1 MSAKDVN
8 KVVDE
13 LIAKQKRL
21 DTQDREV
28 GEQIVR
34 DAINIKTIEHAK
46 QFAANWIATA
56 AQESRNTEYMT
67 GERDRLLALTKAVT
81 SDLPDSKMTSEQVTF
96 RAEVKSILN
105 AQFGSPDVLR
115 ERLKEVRAHWSATT
129 EQLAETSDRLSAEKI
144 AHDETRGYRQH
155 AEMQLTDV
163 RKDLAL
169 LLRDLDD
176 AMGDVDPGASYWNG
190 LRDKLVKIVG
200 AKS

>member
-1 MSAKDVN
+1 MSAEDVN

-21 DTQDREV
+21 DAQDREV

-67 GERDRLLALTKAVT
+67 GERDRLQQELEMARLNMEEMGGRILEAR
-81 SDLPDSKMTSEQVTF
+81 DRMT
-96 RAEVKSILN
+96 A
-105 AQFGSPDVLR
+105 
-115 ERLKEVRAHWSATT
+115 ERL
-129 EQLAETSDRLSAEKI
+129 

-155 AEMQLTDV
+155 AEMQFTDV